1 MDNISYI
8 RDMGKRGGVN
18 RVINSIK
25 RSLRLYQSYWISVV
39 IFVLFIGIMVQQ
51 EYPFEP
57 IEFIEN
63 ATGWKSTYNFSTW
76 FLLHYVLLI
85 LASPIL
91 FRLLDNTSTVWFT
104 SIVLI
109 VYLSA
114 CLLQSRYNSTYL
126 LEHYTAYQMVK
137 FVSCIFPFSAGA
149 VFAYYAGRK
158 VEYHWC
164 KNWMLILL
172 TIVVFI
178 ARCYIPRPV
187 TFPFTAIILVFLFAQ
202 VKLNKNIKCI
212 LEICGVYSLEIW
224 LVHSYFNQYLFAE
237 YIYAFKL
244 PLFILIAII
253 GLCIIYGMM
262 ARKII
267 NKLYE

>member
-1 MDNISYI
+1 
-8 RDMGKRGGVN
+8 MGKTGGVN
-18 RVINSIK
+18 LVINNIK
-25 RSLRLYQSYWISVV
+25 RSLILYQSYWISVV
-39 IFVLFIGIMVQQ
+39 IFVLFIGMMVQQ
-51 EYPFEP
+51 KYTFEP

-85 LASPIL
+85 LVSPIL
-91 FRLLDNTSTVWFT
+91 FKLLDNI
-104 SIVLI
+104 SIFYFASGVLFI
-109 VYLSA
+109 YLSA
-114 CLLQSRYNSTYL
+114 CFLQSRYNSTYL
-126 LEHYTAYQMVK
+126 LEHYTAYQLVQ
-137 FVSCIFPFSAGA
+137 FITCIFPFSAGA

-158 VEYHWC
+158 VEFHWC
-164 KNWMLILL
+164 KNWILILL

-187 TFPFTAIILVFLFAQ
+187 TFPFTAIILVFLFAR

-224 LVHSYFNQYLFAE
+224 LIHSYFNQYLFAE
-237 YIYAFKL
+237 YIYDLKF
-244 PLFILIAII
+244 PLMILIAII

-262 ARKII
+262 VRKLLNEI
-267 NKLYE
+267 YE